1 MKGIVAFDSVYGNT
15 KQVAEAIAE
24 EIKAQGHEVEVYNL
38 GEKVP
43 RGVTGDFVFVGS
55 PTRMSRMTGR
65 TKKFVK
71 RLDKRTWSSKPV
83 VPFETILALPEDP
96 AERAKAEKWTTH
108 TAGPRI
114 KELAEKRGL
123 MVSEKVL
130 RVDVKGL
137 KGPLAPDGLN
147 KAREFT
153 HSFIATIK

>member
-15 KQVAEAIAE
+15 RKVAEAIAE
-24 EIKAQGHEVEVYNL
+24 AIRAQGHEVEVLDL
-38 GEKVP
+38 GRKVP

-71 RLDKRTWSSKPV
+71 RLDKKVWSSRPV
-83 VPFETILALPEDP
+83 VPFETVMKVPDDPEQ
-96 AERAKAEKWTTH
+96 RAKAEKWTTH

-123 MVSEKVL
+123 RTSDSVL
-130 RVDVKGL
+130 RAEVTGL
-137 KGPLAPDGLN
+137 KGPLAPDALE
-147 KAREFT
+147 KVRVFT
-153 HSFIATIK
+153 DQFMATLK